1 MATRC
6 SEHAYINDGVNCPYC
21 TIAARDAEI
30 DDIKEK
36 LRIAIIHASEY
47 KLWVEKAES
56 EIERLTKERDEWKTR
71 YYSIVPK
78 VVLDLATERKALEL
92 MKEVLHEQ
100 FRNQKFDTDVF
111 TKYTPDYFRKKAQ
124 EAK

>member
-56 EIERLTKERDEWKTR
+56 EIERLKSDLSCMVDTEIGRAEHLSR
-71 YYSIVPK
+71 Q
-78 VVLDLATERKALEL
+78 LDCERKALEL